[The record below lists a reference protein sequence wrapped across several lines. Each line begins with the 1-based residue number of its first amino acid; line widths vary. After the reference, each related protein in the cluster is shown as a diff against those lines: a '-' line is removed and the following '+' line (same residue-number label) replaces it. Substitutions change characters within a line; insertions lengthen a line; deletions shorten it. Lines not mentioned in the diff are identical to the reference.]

1 METLP
6 ALDPAQLTGLEYIG
20 VDEVARAKGH
30 RVKKR
35 MKGTHYL
42 LLENADKLSE
52 KQSNKLQTLLDS
64 NSNPKA
70 LYVLKEQLQSLWSA
84 TSFEGMAEQLESG
97 GA

>member
-1 METLP
+1 
-6 ALDPAQLTGLEYIG
+6 
-20 VDEVARAKGH
+20 
-30 RVKKR
+30 

-64 NSNPKA
+64 NSNLKA

-84 TSFEGMAEQLESG
+84 TSFEGVAEQLESG